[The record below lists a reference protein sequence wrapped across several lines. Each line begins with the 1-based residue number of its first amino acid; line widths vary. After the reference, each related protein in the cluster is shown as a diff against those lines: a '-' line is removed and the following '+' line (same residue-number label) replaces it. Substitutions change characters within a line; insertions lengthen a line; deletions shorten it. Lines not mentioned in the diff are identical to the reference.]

1 MFEDEEIE
9 EISTPAV
16 LESAR
21 KEAITQ
27 SKAPVEPVIVEQEVP
42 LPQPR
47 QSTKKDLGFTE
58 KTFAHLPARES
69 QLREAPYPK
78 SKKLDKKKS
87 DVYIEIEDKDPVWLK
102 DKGDHFFK
110 RADYQ
115 GAL

>member
-1 MFEDEEIE
+1 M
-9 EISTPAV
+9 
-16 LESAR
+16 LRR
-21 KEAITQ
+21 KLQ
-27 SKAPVEPVIVEQEVP
+27 
-42 LPQPR
+42 
-47 QSTKKDLGFTE
+47 
-58 KTFAHLPARES
+58 
-69 QLREAPYPK
+69 